1 MSVLLVVVAAAAA
14 AACGDSAD
22 GGNPMGLPD
31 ANGGTQ
37 DAASSSDGA
46 PAPGLMIEWVDS
58 PALPGPQ
65 NLPTMVNVTSAK
77 FHIKKLEVISDGG
90 TSPATTQD
98 EFDIRWNATMAPQP
112 IFFTSAPPAIY
123 SKIRL
128 SIDKG
133 SSNAPSVEIVGT
145 VTINATTEMFR
156 ISSIE
161 KIDLEVEG
169 YLVNLTL
176 GDSEGMPIIVGLD
189 ALLADVNWMSL
200 PVESNA
206 RTLDDRSATMAEM
219 DLLFD
224 HLEDT
229 FTGPLE

>member
-1 MSVLLVVVAAAAA
+1 MN
-14 AACGDSAD
+14 G
-22 GGNPMGLPD
+22 PD
-31 ANGGTQ
+31 AGASQ
-37 DAASSSDGA
+37 DAPISSSDGA

-65 NLPTMVNVTSAK
+65 NLPAMVNVTSAK

-90 TSPATTQD
+90 TSPTTTQD
-98 EFDIRWNATMAPQP
+98 EFDIRWNSTMAPQP
-112 IFFTSAPPAIY
+112 IFFTSAPVPAIY

-133 SSNAPSVEIVGT
+133 SSNAPSVEITGT

-156 ISSIE
+156 ITSIE
-161 KIDLEVEG
+161 KADLEVEG
-169 YLVNLTL
+169 YLVNLTV

-189 ALLADVNWMSL
+189 ALLADVDWMSL
-200 PVESNA
+200 PVDGGA
-206 RTLDDRSATMAEM
+206 RTLDDRMGNMAEM

-224 HLEDT
+224 RLEDT
-229 FTGPLE
+229 FAGPLE